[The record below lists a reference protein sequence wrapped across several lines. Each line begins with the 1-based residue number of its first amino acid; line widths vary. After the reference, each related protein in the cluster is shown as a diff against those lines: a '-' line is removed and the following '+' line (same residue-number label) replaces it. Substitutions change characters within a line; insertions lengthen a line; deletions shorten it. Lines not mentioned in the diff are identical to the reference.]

1 MKKVIILENF
11 LLKMNKNHFK
21 FKIPFDTGS
30 YDSETYAYL
39 ESKSVEE
46 RDPIFI
52 LNGLVDF
59 AKLGKKYLDKKEFD
73 KYIASSLLGT
83 DDIYFPYFLDYEKGK
98 LDPYFAKKEVYD
110 QRKEELIDILREC
123 QKIYYE
129 QLYKHVNKTWLD
141 LFEEMRKRKL
151 NE

>member
-1 MKKVIILENF
+1 
-11 LLKMNKNHFK
+11 MNKNHFK

-59 AKLGKKYLDKKEFD
+59 AKLGKKYLNKKDFD
-73 KYIASSLLGT
+73 KFIASPLAGT
-83 DDIYFPYFLDYEKGK
+83 DNVYFPYFLDYERGK
-98 LDPYFAKKEVYD
+98 LDPYFAKKEVYE
-110 QRKEELIDILREC
+110 QRKEELIDILRDG
-123 QKIYYE
+123 
-129 QLYKHVNKTWLD
+129 NSP
-141 LFEEMRKRKL
+141 
-151 NE
+151 

>member
-1 MKKVIILENF
+1 
-11 LLKMNKNHFK
+11 MNKNHFK
-21 FKIPFDTGS
+21 FKIPFDTGP

-129 QLYKHVNKTWLD
+129 QLYKHVNKTWLT
-141 LFEEMRKRKL
+141 LFEEMRERKL

>member
-1 MKKVIILENF
+1 
-11 LLKMNKNHFK
+11 MNKNHFK

-129 QLYKHVNKTWLD
+129 QLYKHVNKTWLT
-141 LFEEMRKRKL
+141 LFEEMRERKL

>member
-1 MKKVIILENF
+1 
-11 LLKMNKNHFK
+11 MNKNHFK

-83 DDIYFPYFLDYEKGK
+83 DDIDFPYFLDYEKGK

>member
-1 MKKVIILENF
+1 
-11 LLKMNKNHFK
+11 MNKNHFK

-30 YDSETYAYL
+30 YDSETYSYL